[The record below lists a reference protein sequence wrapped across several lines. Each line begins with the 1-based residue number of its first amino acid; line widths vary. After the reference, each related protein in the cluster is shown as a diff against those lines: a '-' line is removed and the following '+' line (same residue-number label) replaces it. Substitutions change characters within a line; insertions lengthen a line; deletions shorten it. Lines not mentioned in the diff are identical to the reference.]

1 MSLYYVHYSRAK
13 DSVMD
18 LVLSMTI
25 YLFCKSKTQITRS
38 VHGKFN
44 CIYEY
49 WLNYDAKQ
57 DTLNLRWLHT
67 ALKTARKYVIM
78 DIL

>member
-13 DSVMD
+13 ESVMD

-44 CIYEY
+44 CIYEQTPQ
-49 WLNYDAKQ
+49 A
-57 DTLNLRWLHT
+57 
-67 ALKTARKYVIM
+67 
-78 DIL
+78 